1 MTKCAPMWRLL
12 VSLSLVFS
20 LVGCSQ
26 FKRSNVADEKD
37 PYYLEGERRQSGLDY
52 EGAIQSFERALQ
64 SNPNNAAAHFRL
76 GGLYS
81 DKKKDFAAAIYHYQ
95 KHLNLYTN
103 SPRADQI
110 VQQINYCKRELARGH
125 SIAFAST
132 EVQRQME
139 RLAMTNEIYAKRIQ
153 ELEAEL
159 ARGPRYITNIE
170 TKYVAMPDLEQKGG
184 KGLTRPTTIVDPPP
198 QQEQAAVEKPEQTPP
213 PQPRNNPQQ
222 ETRVASA
229 TRQETPRE
237 TRSERNVR
245 ETARNTTQRNLA
257 SNGSRSTPAQTSSRI
272 RTVHTVRPGQT
283 LQLLARNYGVSVA
296 ELRAVNP
303 GLGKGVMAGQKVN
316 IPNK

>member
-1 MTKCAPMWRLL
+1 MWRLL

-52 EGAIQSFERALQ
+52 DGAIQSFERALQ

-95 KHLNLYTN
+95 KHLRIYTN
-103 SPRADQI
+103 SPRAGQI
-110 VQQINYCKRELARGH
+110 IDQINYCKRELARGH
-125 SIAFAST
+125 SITFASA

-139 RLAMTNEIYAKRIQ
+139 RLTMTNEIYAKRIQ

-159 ARGPRYITNIE
+159 RRGPQYITSIV
-170 TKYVAMPDLEQKGG
+170 TKYVTMPDLEQKGG
-184 KGLTRPTTIVDPPP
+184 RGLTRPTTIVDPPP
-198 QQEQAAVEKPEQTPP
+198 PQQEQQAEVETPEPTP

-229 TRQETPRE
+229 PRQETQRESTRPRNATE
-237 TRSERNVR
+237 PTRNS
-245 ETARNTTQRNLA
+245 AQRNTA
-257 SNGSRSTPAQTSSRI
+257 SNGSRSTPPGNSSRV
-272 RTVHTVRPGQT
+272 RTVHTVKPGQT
-283 LQLLARNYGVSVA
+283 LQVVANSYGVTVA
-296 ELRAVNP
+296 QLRAANP
-303 GLGKGVMAGQKVN
+303 GLGRGVMAGQKIN

>member
-1 MTKCAPMWRLL
+1 MWRLL

-52 EGAIQSFERALQ
+52 DGAIQSFERALQ

-76 GGLYS
+76 GGLFS
-81 DKKKDFAAAIYHYQ
+81 ERKKDFAAAIYHYQ

-125 SIAFAST
+125 SITFAST

-139 RLAMTNEIYAKRIQ
+139 RLTMTNEIYAKRIQ

-159 ARGPRYITNIE
+159 RRGPQYITSIV
-170 TKYVAMPDLEQKGG
+170 TKYVAMPDVEQKGG

-198 QQEQAAVEKPEQTPP
+198 PQQEQQAEVETPEPTPP
-213 PQPRNNPQQ
+213 PQQQQRNNPQQ
-222 ETRVASA
+222 ETRVASSA
-229 TRQETPRE
+229 RPETQRE
-237 TRSERNVR
+237 ARSERNAR
-245 ETARNTTQRNLA
+245 ETPRNTAPRNTA
-257 SNGSRSTPAQTSSRI
+257 SSGSRSTPAASSSRI
-272 RTVHTVRPGQT
+272 RTVHTVKPGQT
-283 LQLLARNYGVSVA
+283 LQVVASNYGVTIA
-296 ELRAVNP
+296 QLRAVNP
-303 GLGKGVMAGQKVN
+303 GLGRGVMAGQKIN

>member
-1 MTKCAPMWRLL
+1 MWRLL

-20 LVGCSQ
+20 LVACSQ

-139 RLAMTNEIYAKRIQ
+139 RLTMTNEIYAKRIQ

-184 KGLTRPTTIVDPPP
+184 RGLTRPTTIVDSPPQQ
-198 QQEQAAVEKPEQTPP
+198 QQEQAKVETPEPTPP
-213 PQPRNNPQQ
+213 KQTKSNPQQ
-222 ETRVASA
+222 ETRVAASA
-229 TRQETPRE
+229 QQEAQRESSNRERDGRETPRK
-237 TRSERNVR
+237 TAPRNS
-245 ETARNTTQRNLA
+245 A
-257 SNGSRSTPAQTSSRI
+257 SSGSRV
-272 RTVHTVRPGQT
+272 RTVHTVKPGDT
-283 LQLLARNYGVSVA
+283 LDAVARRYGVSA
-296 ELRAVNP
+296 SELRAANP
-303 GLGKGVMAGQKVN
+303 GLGRGTRAGQKIN